1 MNGPRFITI
10 DEFDNYWGANL
21 REMLRDS
28 ANPSNQADLFL
39 ARVEN
44 RLMSYI
50 DNNTFRRY
58 RYEDLRGGQLAAF
71 KEAIILQAM
80 YVYKNGDIGMDSGYD
95 AEHGTLV
102 KRTELVEISVCQ
114 DAIDILSNAGLWNLA
129 MKNKPRTF
137 GSSFG
142 DLVGGGTTFVSSSST
157 ATVDLSSVLKL
168 TGGTMQGNIDM
179 GSNSIVN
186 IAMPNADTDVTNK
199 KYVDELFSSVDLSG
213 YFKKDGSVAMTGG
226 LNLNNNSI
234 DNIYNINSRKDINKF
249 VSTDN
254 GQTFTIETNNQGSNN
269 QAEIRIYKEYDTSHK
284 RFDIILYDDVIHL
297 GCQTSLNGN
306 TEYAYFMEVAKN
318 GTCDFLIGAQSDK
331 VPSVN
336 KDLTNKKYVDEL
348 ISAIKKN
355 AFTLVDTT
363 TYTTLDSFLATTG
376 EEGYIYLYPLDLND
390 ISKGYYQY
398 IYENNAWLSLGTT
411 QIDLSDYVK
420 KSGDT
425 MTGALNVPTINN
437 QNSNTQIAINT
448 GTNANSYFQSRKFRG
463 QGDANAYNHAIDF
476 GYSGHDRFDFYEYGG
491 VFNFWM
497 NSSSNKLEGNGNRVA
512 SLQLGKLLER
522 GNTLTYPNKSGTF
535 ALISDLDSVLK
546 LSGGT
551 MSGNIDMGVNS
562 FTNVKETHYTIS
574 SEIGE
579 VAVFKAESITYD
591 DDVIS
596 IGASL
601 YTKQLN
607 ATSLAVHFGWGVD
620 DPIRI
625 YRKITGNNNVLDFNA
640 NRLTNIATPVNDTDA
655 VNKSYVEK
663 SVKLTNELYLN
674 DSNNVQCDTNLDVNA
689 TIVGDE
695 IYETPADY
703 TITNL
708 RETLSV
714 SSSGSATI
722 TPLNCKVD
730 KIGNRLTITGA
741 FGMRGTSEGTI
752 EVQTVNEPAFGIVL
766 PSGIYSKITDLNDKY
781 VGSCTMKATG
791 TYYTGNEELRIV
803 FIDAGNNT
811 IATMLYVSN
820 TWNIENNNLMTYGTI
835 FTYELT
841 LLLGDSL
848 F

>member
-168 TGGTMQGNIDM
+168 TGGTMQ
-179 GSNSIVN
+179 
-186 IAMPNADTDVTNK
+186 
-199 KYVDELFSSVDLSG
+199 
-213 YFKKDGSVAMTGG
+213 
-226 LNLNNNSI
+226 
-234 DNIYNINSRKDINKF
+234 
-249 VSTDN
+249 
-254 GQTFTIETNNQGSNN
+254 
-269 QAEIRIYKEYDTSHK
+269 
-284 RFDIILYDDVIHL
+284 
-297 GCQTSLNGN
+297 
-306 TEYAYFMEVAKN
+306 
-318 GTCDFLIGAQSDK
+318 
-331 VPSVN
+331 
-336 KDLTNKKYVDEL
+336 
-348 ISAIKKN
+348 
-355 AFTLVDTT
+355 
-363 TYTTLDSFLATTG
+363 
-376 EEGYIYLYPLDLND
+376 
-390 ISKGYYQY
+390 
-398 IYENNAWLSLGTT
+398 
-411 QIDLSDYVK
+411 
-420 KSGDT
+420 
-425 MTGALNVPTINN
+425 
-437 QNSNTQIAINT
+437 
-448 GTNANSYFQSRKFRG
+448 
-463 QGDANAYNHAIDF
+463 
-476 GYSGHDRFDFYEYGG
+476 
-491 VFNFWM
+491 
-497 NSSSNKLEGNGNRVA
+497 
-512 SLQLGKLLER
+512 
-522 GNTLTYPNKSGTF
+522 
-535 ALISDLDSVLK
+535 
-546 LSGGT
+546 
-551 MSGNIDMGVNS
+551 GNIDMGVNS